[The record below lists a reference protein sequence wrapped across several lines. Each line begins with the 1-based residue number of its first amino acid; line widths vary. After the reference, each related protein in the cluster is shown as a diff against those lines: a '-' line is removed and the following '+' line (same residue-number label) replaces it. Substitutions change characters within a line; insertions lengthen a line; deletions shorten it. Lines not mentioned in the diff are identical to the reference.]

1 MRGRAQAGRTWG
13 AGAGVLAGPAAWITN
28 TTLNFAL
35 VTDRCASGGTVVP
48 LISAAM
54 LAVALA
60 GAALSWRAWRDLPP
74 DMAAQGGSPRHM
86 LAVSGVFSGLLFA
99 LVILLQGAAGM
110 VFHGCEG

>member
-1 MRGRAQAGRTWG
+1 MNGGAQTGPAWG
-13 AGAGVLAGPAAWITN
+13 AGAGIFAGSAAWITN

-60 GAALSWRAWRDLPP
+60 GVALSWRAWKDVSP
-74 DMAAQGGSPRHM
+74 DAVAQGAAPRHM